1 MAMGSIDTEC
11 GFLNDLLVSVYIIGF
26 TPSLNLSLWTDTNSM
41 LIPIPKV
48 FSVML
53 TSFGYCSQAKD
64 LTGSDISTSWLSLV
78 ETEGFE

>member
-1 MAMGSIDTEC
+1 MGSIDTEC

-53 TSFGYCSQAKD
+53 TSLLQSSKGHD
-64 LTGSDISTSWLSLV
+64 W
-78 ETEGFE
+78 E